1 MGIFPQVGLIAFV
14 NGQVCLL
21 QDTLESTWTS
31 TTAATFLLGGGS
43 GEASLWT
50 LAITTTQSTS
60 MERRSNMAP
69 TTTRWVH
76 GPWRISLVSVCRI
89 RPKRVCNNTRFLLGL
104 TVLVAS
110 ISWTFNC
117 SSGSTAPLVSVHDI
131 VSVTTSSLTDCPLI
145 KPLLYVHINSTKKWN
160 MRFSCSGESL
170 CKWWMRCWLISFCC
184 WRVRTS
190 LASDV
195 SSWLQLLHK
204 NSNLSNH
211 LNIY

>member
-50 LAITTTQSTS
+50 LAITTTQSTW

-76 GPWRISLVSVCRI
+76 GPWRINLVSVCRI
-89 RPKRVCNNTRFLLGL
+89 RPKRVYNNTRFLIGV
-104 TVLVAS
+104 TVLIGPLSWRISCLLRKHCTPSFCTCHS
-110 ISWTFNC
+110 ISDYYLPNWL
-117 SSGSTAPLVSVHDI
+117 SSH
-131 VSVTTSSLTDCPLI
+131 TTITVCAYKFDEKNEIWDSH
-145 KPLLYVHINSTKKWN
+145 VQ
-160 MRFSCSGESL
+160 GEV
-170 CKWWMRCWLISFCC
+170 CANAEWD
-184 WRVRTS
+184 
-190 LASDV
+190 AD
-195 SSWLQLLHK
+195 
-204 NSNLSNH
+204 
-211 LNIY
+211 